1 MKLHEKI
8 IAYRKKCGLS
18 QETLAEKI
26 GVSRQAVSKWETG
39 DALPEITKLKALAD
53 CFGVTV
59 DFLLDENTDEY
70 KPQNNRH
77 TTGFDCVVDGVGG
90 LFENFVLFLKRHSW
104 IVGVVV
110 ILLGISIALRGFITL
125 ASTMGMPSHII
136 SAIGIP
142 FLIIPVTYVII
153 GVLIIIGGI
162 IIIKKTKKK

>member
-39 DALPEITKLKALAD
+39 DALPEITKLKSLAD

-59 DFLLDENTDEY
+59 DFLLDENADEY
-70 KPQNNRH
+70 QPKNNEK
-77 TTGFDCVVDGVGG
+77 TTIFDRLIDWIGANFQKYSWAVGLVLILIGVYITARGIIGALPMFMFFSDERFSLIAVLVFVIPAVIIALGVLMIVGG
-90 LFENFVLFLKRHSW
+90 V
-104 IVGVVV
+104 
-110 ILLGISIALRGFITL
+110 
-125 ASTMGMPSHII
+125 
-136 SAIGIP
+136 
-142 FLIIPVTYVII
+142 
-153 GVLIIIGGI
+153 